1 MGANMIH
8 PSASYS
14 VTLRCEI
21 ENRPGMLGRVMSA
34 IGEEGGDIGAVD
46 MVSVNAKV
54 VVREIIVDACGE
66 AHGEAI
72 VRRVDAIDGARVLSW
87 SDRTFRVHE
96 GGKIALAPRVPVKT
110 RDDLSM
116 VYTPGVGRVCQAIAA
131 DPSRVYSLTAK
142 GNMVAVVTDGSAVLG
157 LGNIGPAASLPV
169 MEGKCVLFK
178 ELADVDAFPIALATQ
193 DVDRI
198 VDVVAALAT
207 GFGGINLE
215 DIAAPRCFAVEPRL
229 QKLLDIPVFHDDQ
242 HGTAVVI
249 MAGLLNAL
257 RLVGK
262 PLAEVKV
269 VVAGAG
275 AAGSATVRILQS
287 AGAKQLICCDRQ
299 GALYAGRPGLSTDK
313 EELAAGTNPDRLQ
326 GSLAEVLRGADVFV
340 GVSSPNLIGASE
352 VKAMAKEPIVFALA
366 NPVPEVQPEEI
377 EGLAAVIATGRS
389 DYPNQ
394 INNALAFPGIFRGA
408 LDCRARR
415 INEPMK
421 KAAAEAIAGCI
432 AAEELTAEHVV
443 PGIFSKRVVKD
454 VAAAV
459 RQAAAASGV
468 ARCE

>member
-1 MGANMIH
+1 MTH

-21 ENRPGMLGRVMSA
+21 QNHPGMLGRVMSA

-46 MVSVNAKV
+46 MVTVNAKV
-54 VVREIIVDACGE
+54 VVRDIVVDTCGE

-72 VRRVDAIDGARVLSW
+72 ARRVSLIDGVRVLSW

-157 LGNIGPAASLPV
+157 LGNIGPEASLPV

-178 ELADVDAFPIALATQ
+178 ELAGVDAFPIALATQ
-193 DVDRI
+193 DVERI
-198 VDVVAALAT
+198 VDAVAALAT

-215 DIAAPRCFAVEPRL
+215 DIASPRCFAVEPRL
-229 QKLLDIPVFHDDQ
+229 QELLDIPVFHDDQ

-257 RLVGK
+257 KLVGK
-262 PLAEVKV
+262 PISEVKV

-275 AAGSATVRILQS
+275 AAGVATVRILRS
-287 AGAKQLICCDRQ
+287 AGAKQIICCDRQ
-299 GALYAGRPGLSTDK
+299 GALYAGRPGMNAFK
-313 EELAAGTNPDRLQ
+313 EEVAAGTNPDRLR
-326 GSLAEVLRGADVFV
+326 GGVAEVLRGADVFV
-340 GVSSPNLIGASE
+340 GVSSPDLIGAAE
-352 VKAMAKEPIVFALA
+352 VQTMAKEPIVFALA

-415 INEPMK
+415 INEAMK
-421 KAAAEAIAGCI
+421 RAAAEAIAGCI
-432 AAEELTAEHVV
+432 AGEELSAEHVV
-443 PGIFSKRVVKD
+443 PGIFSKRVVAD

-459 RQAAAASGV
+459 RQAAQASGV
-468 ARCE
+468 ARLE